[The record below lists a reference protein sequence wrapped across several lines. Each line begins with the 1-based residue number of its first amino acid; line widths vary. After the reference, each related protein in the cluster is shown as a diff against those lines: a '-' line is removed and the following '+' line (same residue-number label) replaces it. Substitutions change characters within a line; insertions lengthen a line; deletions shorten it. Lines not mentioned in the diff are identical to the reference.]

1 MDQVKEQIMRLSVN
15 LRRRSL
21 IAMAEMND
29 ARVVGLGINLTEF
42 LLLKSVAS
50 SDLEHHFSLSDI
62 TNSQFISKSGVSKML
77 SALEKKGYLVRE
89 PDKNNRRKI
98 IVTLTTTG
106 YKAIE
111 HFDKIMDDYL
121 TEFINV
127 AGEDFL
133 KQMFTL
139 IDRMH
144 QVRETV
150 QEKMKSKYFETNQTK
165 EL

>member
-1 MDQVKEQIMRLSVN
+1 
-15 LRRRSL
+15 
-21 IAMAEMND
+21 
-29 ARVVGLGINLTEF
+29 VG
-42 LLLKSVAS
+42 
-50 SDLEHHFSLSDI
+50 HHFSLSDI

>member
-1 MDQVKEQIMRLSVN
+1 MT
-15 LRRRSL
+15 
-21 IAMAEMND
+21 EMND
-29 ARVVGLGINLTEF
+29 VHIAGLDINLTEF
-42 LLLKSVAS
+42 LLLKNVAS
-50 SDLEHHFSLSDI
+50 SDLEHHFNLSDI

-89 PDKNNRRKI
+89 TDKNNRRKI
-98 IVTLTTTG
+98 VVTLTTTG

-133 KQMFTL
+133 KQIFTL
-139 IDRMH
+139 IDRL
-144 QVRETV
+144 QQLRETV

-165 EL
+165 EP